1 MKLKLTKNTLFSALV
16 GLSLLL
22 QACGGGSEKDTT
34 EEVVNETPTPDSPA
48 PSSAPKQ
55 FYIST
60 LSNGK
65 LAEIS
70 DEGDQL
76 IVSLSTSNLFGI
88 AKRADKRKYVDQND
102 QLKYT
107 VKYSEDGLK
116 LNDGNEELLWKIK
129 LYDDHFK
136 ISKNNDMENSFRT
149 GLSESNKLKVK
160 RDDEEIGTL
169 RLRSNDAFI
178 SVKDKYTVRNFG
190 SSLALG
196 ILLID
201 EIPEEQK
208 FVLCAELLKQGK

>member
-1 MKLKLTKNTLFSALV
+1 MKLKLTKNTLLSAVV

-22 QACGGGSEKDTT
+22 QTCGSGSEKDAT
-34 EEVVNETPTPDSPA
+34 EEVVSETPAQDNPA

-55 FYIST
+55 FYINT
-60 LSNGK
+60 ATNEK

-76 IVSLSTSNLFGI
+76 IVSLGTSNLFGI

-116 LNDGNEELLWKIK
+116 LNDGNEQLLWKVK
-129 LYDDHFK
+129 LYDDHLK
-136 ISKNNDMENSFRT
+136 VSNNNEMENSFRI
-149 GLSESNKLKVK
+149 GLSEFNKLKVK
-160 RDDEEIGTL
+160 RDDEEIGAI

-178 SVKDKYTVRNFG
+178 IVKEKYSVRNFG
-190 SSLALG
+190 SSMALG
-196 ILLID
+196 VLLID
-201 EIPEEQK
+201 EIPDEQK
-208 FVLCAELLKQGK
+208 FMLCAELLKQGK